1 MTTKTIKTTLFFAL
15 ITSLVVPITGLNLI
29 SAEQTSDMKQQD
41 IEKLREKASKL
52 DPTSREFFD
61 LIKRDSLS
69 DAELNKAKGIMMQN
83 ENLRTLLKD
92 KSLEIQSV
100 SFVGDYSVLP
110 VNWHPVLHIVDGDE
124 AVSVQIDLENQ
135 KLEKMDKYRSEKL
148 PLNNAYAVAEYTG
161 TQTLMKGMTMKTLNQ
176 PVGYVGSSSYNGFS
190 ALVQNAAMY
199 GSDRSKLCSASQFPA
214 NYWLQVGYV
223 FNSAG
228 WSYRYADTTT
238 NCGSL
243 IMGLPAPSA
252 TDDVKFD
259 IYSGTTWWV
268 VLQNIS
274 KNQFAYYSK
283 TGMNSGW
290 IAPIQEA
297 TSVFFENNYST
308 TSNWNSQFVNGNPSV
323 TGAQVQK
330 SDSTW
335 VNWSTESQYV
345 LDCNG
350 VTRTDN
356 VISGSLTS
364 GGTAT
369 WNLSAM
375 TGWPNC

>member
-1 MTTKTIKTTLFFAL
+1 MQNK
-15 ITSLVVPITGLNLI
+15 
-29 SAEQTSDMKQQD
+29 DMKQQD

-61 LIKRDSLS
+61 LIKRDPLS
-69 DAELNKAKGIMMQN
+69 DAELNKAKGIMMQD

-92 KSLEIQSV
+92 KTLEIRSV
-100 SFVGDYSVLP
+100 SFVGDYNTLP

-124 AVSVQIDLENQ
+124 IISVQIDLENQ
-135 KLEKMDKYRSEKL
+135 KLQKVDKYKSEKL

-161 TQTLMKGMTMKTLNQ
+161 SQSLMKGMTMKTLNQ
-176 PVGYVGSSSYNGFS
+176 PVGYTGSSSYTGFS

-199 GSDRSKLCSASQFPA
+199 GSDITKLCSASQFPA

-238 NCGSL
+238 NCGSYIL
-243 IMGLPAPSA
+243 GLSAPSA

-259 IYSGTTWWV
+259 IYSGATWWV

-274 KNQFAYYSK
+274 KSQFAYYSQ

-290 IAPIQEA
+290 IAPNQEA

-308 TSNWNSQFVNGNPSV
+308 TSNWNSQFTNGNPSV
-323 TGAQVQK
+323 TSVQVQK
-330 SDSTW
+330 SDGTW
-335 VNWSTESQYV
+335 VNWSTESQYI

-350 VTRTDN
+350 NTQTDN
-356 VISGSLTS
+356 VISGSLAS